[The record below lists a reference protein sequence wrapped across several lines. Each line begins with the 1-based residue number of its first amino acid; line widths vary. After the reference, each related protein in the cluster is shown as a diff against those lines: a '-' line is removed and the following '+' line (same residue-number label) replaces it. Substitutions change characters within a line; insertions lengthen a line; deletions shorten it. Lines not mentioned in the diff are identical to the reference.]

1 MPHLAVFG
9 VSCASLAFEVL
20 LARLFAISQWHHL
33 SFMVISIALFG
44 FAASGSLLSRAD
56 LSRWS
61 RNDRACQATQIAGA
75 SLLCSVSMLFALVGL
90 AHLPL
95 DYFRLVLEPVQFF
108 YLLAVYLLL
117 ILPFFFAG
125 AVIAMA
131 YVFHPQQAGQVYFA
145 SMTGS
150 ALGAAA
156 PVVLLAVIGE
166 VAAAVLSALPPLAAV
181 LGAAPSAFG
190 RGKAP
195 GRTVR
200 LRRAAVLAGAA
211 ACAAGMWCLTPEGLR
226 RLQPKSS
233 EYKMLSQV
241 LPFPETRVV
250 ESIGGIRGRIER
262 VQSPHLRFAPGLSL
276 KYTEPLP
283 AAEAVFADRDR
294 PLFMY
299 DLDSVEESG
308 FARFTLA
315 FIGYELAAA
324 APGRVLLFM
333 GTGGLA
339 VACARASG
347 AKHVHIVQPDPN
359 LADRIQRHYA
369 FAQVAR
375 ETPRAFLARTADGFD
390 VIHIESWGASLPGA
404 DALQQDHLLTVE
416 GVTACLRRL
425 TARGALVISRK
436 LLLPPSGTLRLW
448 ATAREALV
456 RLGRA
461 EPERSIAMLRNW
473 DTFALLIMPAA
484 APQRVLE
491 FARRLNFD
499 VVYLQGAAEAD
510 ANRYNVFDAPYHFQ
524 EIRRLENAFR
534 GVGTPGGFFSDY
546 LLDVRPRTDLQ
557 PFPDSHLKW
566 DRVGELYRSLGGRL
580 PAFFLSGEVVV
591 AVVFIEALAVAGILL
606 LIPAWKGA
614 GRSRIGNRHQVLYF
628 LGIGAGFILAE
639 MVFIYAGTF
648 ILGDPVISLAVVLA
662 ALLVSSGAGG
672 LWYQRRGPAA
682 IGPALL
688 ATVAA
693 LLAAG
698 IALGLF
704 SSRLLA
710 LPEIWRYAALAAG
723 TMIPGFAMGAPFP
736 LGMRFLLHRP
746 ADKALAWA
754 VNGCASVLAS
764 IAAAQMAISAGL
776 HWILAAALFC
786 YGLAFWGSRTSGG
799 KPVERGG

>member
-1 MPHLAVFG
+1 
-9 VSCASLAFEVL
+9 
-20 LARLFAISQWHHL
+20 
-33 SFMVISIALFG
+33 
-44 FAASGSLLSRAD
+44 
-56 LSRWS
+56 
-61 RNDRACQATQIAGA
+61 
-75 SLLCSVSMLFALVGL
+75 
-90 AHLPL
+90 
-95 DYFRLVLEPVQFF
+95 
-108 YLLAVYLLL
+108 
-117 ILPFFFAG
+117 
-125 AVIAMA
+125 
-131 YVFHPQQAGQVYFA
+131 
-145 SMTGS
+145 
-150 ALGAAA
+150 
-156 PVVLLAVIGE
+156 
-166 VAAAVLSALPPLAAV
+166 
-181 LGAAPSAFG
+181 
-190 RGKAP
+190 
-195 GRTVR
+195 
-200 LRRAAVLAGAA
+200 
-211 ACAAGMWCLTPEGLR
+211 MWCLTPEGLR

-241 LPFPETRVV
+241 LQFPETRVV
-250 ESIGGIRGRIER
+250 ESIAGIRGRIER

-276 KYTEPLP
+276 KYTDPLP

-299 DLDSVEESG
+299 DLDSIEGSD

-315 FIGYELAAA
+315 FIGYELV
-324 APGRVLLFM
+324 PDPDRVLLFIE
-333 GTGGLA
+333 TGGLA

-347 AKHVHIVQPDPN
+347 ATHVHIVQPDPN
-359 LADRIQRHYA
+359 LADRILRHYE
-369 FAQVAR
+369 FAQVVR
-375 ETPRAFLARTADGFD
+375 ETPRAFLARTADEFD

-416 GVTACLRRL
+416 GITACLRRL
-425 TARGALVISRK
+425 TDRGALVVSRK

-448 ATAREALV
+448 STAREALV

-461 EPERSIAMLRNW
+461 EPERCIAMLRNW
-473 DTFALLIMPAA
+473 DTFALLVMPAG
-484 APQRVLE
+484 APRRVLE

-524 EIRRLENAFR
+524 EIRKLENAFR
-534 GVGTPGGFFSDY
+534 VVGMPGGFFSDY
-546 LLDVRPRTDLQ
+546 LLDVQPRTDLQ
-557 PFPDSHLKW
+557 PFPNSHLKW
-566 DRVGELYRSLGGRL
+566 GRVAELYRSLGSRL

-591 AVVFIEALAVAGILL
+591 AVVFIEALAVAAVLL
-606 LIPAWKGA
+606 LIPSRRGA
-614 GRSRIGNRHQVLYF
+614 GRTRIGNRRQVLYF

-672 LWYQRRGPAA
+672 LWSQRRGPSAM
-682 IGPALL
+682 GPALL

-698 IALGLF
+698 IALGLL

-723 TMIPGFAMGAPFP
+723 TMVPGFAMGAPFP

-746 ADKALAWA
+746 ADKAFAWA

-776 HWILAAALFC
+776 HWILAAALVC
-786 YGLAFWGSRTSGG
+786 YSLAFWGSRTNGG